1 MVTSIHRSAPS
12 IPPFGGGAPKR
23 GPDKAVI
30 AERQRLGD
38 YIAGHLNITQ
48 LEQNPDI
55 DAEIDSLSVAERTFI
70 EIEMTGKETR
80 LHSFDYDPLASGR

>member
-1 MVTSIHRSAPS
+1 MVTSLSRSGPS

-38 YIAGHLNITQ
+38 FIAGHLNVTQ
-48 LEQNPDI
+48 LELNPDI
-55 DAEIDSLSVAERTFI
+55 DVEIDALTVAERTFM
-70 EIEMTGKETR
+70 EIQMAGKDTR
-80 LHSFDYDPLASGR
+80 IHSFDYDPLASGR